1 MNFLA
6 HCLIPDLA
14 LKDTHPDLVAGGF
27 FGDFIKGSLNG
38 NSALADPLPNDL
50 VNGIRLH
57 RRIDAFSNQLP
68 GIRASCARFPP
79 TLRRFAPIFVDV
91 VADHLLARAWQRFHT
106 LPLTAFSAHAY
117 ATIAPHVPRLPESGR
132 RFYDYM
138 SAQDLFARYRDVE
151 TLHQSLGSIA
161 RRLKREP
168 LTDSIVVAVDQQLP
182 GLAADFDDYF
192 PALVTHASEWLKT
205 QGYG

>member
-14 LKDTHPDLVAGGF
+14 LKDTHPDLIAGGF
-27 FGDFIKGSLNG
+27 FGDFIKGPLSVND
-38 NSALADPLPNDL
+38 ALADPLPEDL

-68 GIRASCARFPP
+68 GIRASCARFPVA
-79 TLRRFAPIFVDV
+79 LRRFAPIFVDL
-91 VADHLLARAWQRFHT
+91 VADHLLARAWARYHPQ
-106 LPLTAFSAHAY
+106 PLTSFSAGAY
-117 ATIAPHVPRLPESGR
+117 ATIAPHVPRLPESGQ
-132 RFYDYM
+132 RFYRYM
-138 SAQDLFARYRDVE
+138 SAHDLLARYRDLD
-151 TLHQSLGSIA
+151 TLHQSLGSVA

-168 LTDSIVVAVDQQLP
+168 LTDSINDAVDQQLP

-192 PALVTHASEWLKT
+192 PALVAHANEWLKSR
-205 QGYG
+205 GYS